1 MRSEKEKLAFA
12 LARTMSAEV
21 IADVGKAQAANA
33 LLSEAQ
39 CLEIGDA
46 SFRELLPFGV
56 VRRTRRDQR
65 VCRSAVQL
73 AQDHLPL
80 VASLEL

>member
-1 MRSEKEKLAFA
+1 MRSEKERLDFA

-39 CLEIGDA
+39 CIEIGDA
-46 SFRELLPFGV
+46 WHRSAKIARRRRQRSQRELNKQFPTHNIAFLEG
-56 VRRTRRDQR
+56 
-65 VCRSAVQL
+65 SA
-73 AQDHLPL
+73 
-80 VASLEL
+80 E